1 MNNSSIIYSSDQGLL
16 LGFHGCD
23 QSIRDQI
30 ISGQIMMKASHNGYD
45 WLGSGMYFWQNNHE
59 RAMDF
64 AKQAPGKSKIK
75 APGVLGAVFS
85 LGNCLDLTDKLYIDM
100 VRNAYFSLKNIFN
113 KRNIPMPKNRSAQ
126 GSSNPKDKVLRG
138 LDYSVIE
145 SLHEVLIE
153 KGRIP
158 FDTVRCVFIEGNPI
172 YEDSGFY
179 DQTHIQVCVRNP
191 NCIKGFFLPR
201 NEDPEWSKAA

>member
-30 ISGQIMMKASHNGYD
+30 ILGQIRMKASHNGYD
-45 WLGSGMYFWQNNHE
+45 WLGSGMYFWQNNYA
-59 RAMDF
+59 RAIDF
-64 AKQAPGKSKIK
+64 AKNPPGKSKIENP
-75 APGVLGAVFS
+75 AVLGAALS
-85 LGNCLDLTDKLYIDM
+85 LGNCLDLTDKLHIDKI
-100 VRNAYFSLKNIFN
+100 RESYHFLKDTFSKTNTPL
-113 KRNIPMPKNRSAQ
+113 PKNRPAP
-126 GSSNPKDKVLRG
+126 GSHNPKDKVLRE

-145 SLHEVLIE
+145 ALHKETME
-153 KGRIP
+153 MGEIP

-201 NEDPEWSKAA
+201 LEDPEWYKAA

>member
-23 QSIRDQI
+23 QSIRDKI
-30 ISGQIMMKASHNGYD
+30 INGQIMMKASHNNYD
-45 WLGSGMYFWQNNHE
+45 WLGSGMYFWQNNHA

-64 AKQAPGKSKIK
+64 AKNPPGKSKIES
-75 APGVLGAVFS
+75 PSVLGAVFS
-85 LGNCLDLTDKLYIDM
+85 LGNCLDLTDKSYIDR
-100 VRNAYFSLKNIFN
+100 VRKSYFSLKATFSETNT
-113 KRNIPMPKNRSAQ
+113 PLPKNRPVP
-126 GSSNPKDKVLRG
+126 GSPNPNDKILRG
-138 LDYSVIE
+138 LDCSVIE
-145 SLHEVLIE
+145 ALHLNLIK
-153 KGRIP
+153 KGDIP

>member
-30 ISGQIMMKASHNGYD
+30 ISGQIMMKASHNNYD

-59 RAMDF
+59 RAIDF
-64 AKQAPGKSKIK
+64 AKNPPGKNKI
-75 APGVLGAVFS
+75 ASPAVLGAVFS
-85 LGNCLDLTDKLYIDM
+85 LGNCLDLTDKYYIEQ
-100 VRNAYFSLKNIFN
+100 VRNSYASLKEILNRTNTSMPQN
-113 KRNIPMPKNRSAQ
+113 KATKGAAFTTY
-126 GSSNPKDKVLRG
+126 KKLRG
-138 LDYSVIE
+138 LDCSVIE
-145 SLHEVLIE
+145 ALHKEIE
-153 KGRIP
+153 KRGEIP

-201 NEDPEWSKAA
+201 SEDDNWSTAA